1 MPRPGGL
8 FFVFPA
14 TAPAGP
20 HRPNLRTTYRTT
32 GDGRPQKSMK
42 HHQNQRTH
50 RVSVPSAI
58 HPHPAPHSSL
68 SYRVRLPRRAALA
81 LLALLP
87 GVGSAFDPFGTPTAE
102 ETASFD
108 ALWKAF
114 TLYKDDANPILQE
127 FKLRGRYQGQYH
139 WVDSDQGDAD
149 AWEDRRTRFG
159 FDAKFFSKQV
169 EVRVDFQSNDGFED
183 AYDRLVDA
191 YVKWKPD
198 ENLAITFG
206 RTKPLIGYYDWLQ
219 STNAQPTFE
228 RSQIFNQLRV
238 DRTTALTVEGKN
250 GNFTW
255 QAGGYSNDTDREFGK
270 FGGAFSYGA
279 GIGYDAKNAF
289 GWTRADFRLDWLH
302 SGHDDADQILDRY
315 DDLVSA
321 TFWGQDGPW
330 GIVAEGYHASG
341 GQGRDG
347 DVSGFFIQPT
357 YDLVPKRLQL
367 VGRYSYATGDGL
379 DSVRRQTRYESEAP
393 ALTGGG
399 RGDEYHALYLGA
411 QYFIHGDKLKLLAG
425 VEYAALD
432 GGGNGGDYDGLTWL
446 TGIRFSF

>member
-1 MPRPGGL
+1 
-8 FFVFPA
+8 
-14 TAPAGP
+14 
-20 HRPNLRTTYRTT
+20 
-32 GDGRPQKSMK
+32 MK
-42 HHQNQRTH
+42 HHRNHRTP

-58 HPHPAPHSSL
+58 HPIPAPHSSL

-81 LLALLP
+81 LFALLP
-87 GVGSAFDPFGTPTAE
+87 GVGSAFDPFGAPTAE
-102 ETASFD
+102 ETATFD

-149 AWEDRRTRFG
+149 AWEDRRSRFG
-159 FDAKFFSKQV
+159 FDAKLFSKQV

-206 RTKPLIGYYDWLQ
+206 RTKPLIGHYDWLE
-219 STNAQPTFE
+219 STNSQPTFE

-238 DRTTALTVEGKN
+238 DRTTALTVEGRT

-279 GIGYDAKNAF
+279 GIGYDAKEAF

-302 SGHDDADQILDRY
+302 SDHDADDQILDRY
-315 DDLVSA
+315 DDIVSA
-321 TFWGQDGPW
+321 TFWGQEGPW

-341 GQGRDG
+341 GQGRDE
-347 DVSGFFIQPT
+347 DVFGFFLQPT

-367 VGRYSYATGDGL
+367 VGRYSFATGDGL

-425 VEYAALD
+425 AEYATLD

-446 TGIRFSF
+446 TGVRFSF